1 MKSTKDQNTE
11 SQILDA
17 AKNVFQRK
25 GMSGTRMQE
34 IADEANINKALL
46 HYYFRNKQR
55 LFEAVFKQAF
65 KKFVPHLNEIFNS
78 ELTVFEKIK
87 VFVDS
92 YISFVQLNPY
102 IPTFL
107 IQEINN
113 NPEFAKSFFTDQI
126 PPDISNFEKQ
136 INQEINQGIL
146 KPITAKQL
154 LLNLF
159 SLTAFPFVANGLVK
173 GILNI
178 DEKTHSMM
186 MEERKTLIPELIINS
201 IKNNE

>member
-146 KPITAKQL
+146 KPITPKQL

-186 MEERKTLIPELIINS
+186 MEERKTLIPDLIINS